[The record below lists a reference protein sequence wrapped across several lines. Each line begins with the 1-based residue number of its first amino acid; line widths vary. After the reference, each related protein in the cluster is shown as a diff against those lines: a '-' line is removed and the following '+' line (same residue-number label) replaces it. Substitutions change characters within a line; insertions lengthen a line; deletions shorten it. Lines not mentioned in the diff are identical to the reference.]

1 MTDEKLVELYNKQLK
16 FTDELCADYKPMQV
30 AAILM
35 AQALSIYRSGL
46 SNEDYNSMVDTI
58 SASRGQVKTF
68 DKVVL
73 Q

>member
-1 MTDEKLVELYNKQLK
+1 MMSNRLEELYVKQLK
-16 FTDELCADYKPMQV
+16 FTDDLCADYKPMEV

-46 SNEDYNSMVDTI
+46 SEEEYNSMVDTI
-58 SASRGQVKTF
+58 SSSRGQVKTF
-68 DKVVL
+68 DKVVI

>member
-1 MTDEKLVELYNKQLK
+1 MTTDQLETLYVKQLK
-16 FTDELCADYKPMQV
+16 FTDELCADYKPMEV

-46 SNEDYNSMVDTI
+46 SEEEYNSMVDTI

-68 DKVVL
+68 DKVVI

>member
-1 MTDEKLVELYNKQLK
+1 ME
-16 FTDELCADYKPMQV
+16 V

-46 SNEDYNSMVDTI
+46 SEEEYNSMVDTI

-68 DKVVL
+68 DKVVI

>member
-1 MTDEKLVELYNKQLK
+1 MTDDRLFELYSKQLK
-16 FTDELCADYKPMQV
+16 FVDELCTDYKPMEV

-46 SNEDYNSMVDTI
+46 TEDEYNSMVDTI
-58 SASRGQVKTF
+58 SNNR
-68 DKVVL
+68 DKVHTFEKAVL